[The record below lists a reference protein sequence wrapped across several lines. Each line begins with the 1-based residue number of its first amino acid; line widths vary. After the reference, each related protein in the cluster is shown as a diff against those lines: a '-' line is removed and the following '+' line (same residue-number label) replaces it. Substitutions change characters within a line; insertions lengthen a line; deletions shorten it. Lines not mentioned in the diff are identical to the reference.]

1 MKQPIKCDIKSL
13 EAVENGTKLLRKDG
27 KNMTK
32 KVEKGKKGG
41 NEEKR
46 PIEN

>member
-1 MKQPIKCDIKSL
+1 MAQNCS
-13 EAVENGTKLLRKDG
+13 ERKG
-27 KNMTK
+27 KIWQK

-46 PIEN
+46 PIKN